1 MTGYYWNSSFIEVPI
16 NFGHQLH
23 ILKRAILKSPPK
35 WICTTNNYAII
46 KNSEMEGIFQSH
58 TKASNWFW
66 SHEGDVKKINM
77 CLSVMN
83 RTLASQTSLDFQ
95 KNSISR
101 AKLVRKFLLYKRLY
115 KKPIAN
121 ELNWCKP
128 YKDMMA
134 SLMEELKE
142 T

>member
-1 MTGYYWNSSFIEVPI
+1 
-16 NFGHQLH
+16 
-23 ILKRAILKSPPK
+23 
-35 WICTTNNYAII
+35 
-46 KNSEMEGIFQSH
+46 
-58 TKASNWFW
+58 
-66 SHEGDVKKINM
+66 M